1 MRFAVFTHVEHI
13 RSANKIYA
21 YGPYVR
27 EMNVWLSHI
36 KDVEI
41 LAPIKHGKIN
51 PIHLKYEKDNI
62 ILNRIPGINILSFSS
77 ALKLFYQLPI
87 ILLKIVVAMYRA
99 DHIHIRSPGNIAL
112 IACILQ
118 IFFPKKKKTAK
129 YAGNWDPNSVQP
141 WSYTLQKKILSN
153 TFLTK
158 NIKVLVYGNWEQQ
171 SKNIVPFF
179 TATFLEKDKVRLEK
193 NYVQPYKFIFVG
205 SLVSGKNP
213 LYAIKLIESLN
224 KSGISASLNL
234 YGEGWLKKQLISY
247 VTSKNLDSF
256 IFFNDNLPLNRLKGA
271 YSSAHFVILASKS
284 EGWPKAI
291 AEGMFY
297 GCIPIA
303 TSVSCM
309 PWMLGEGQRGLL
321 ISEDL
326 NKSVHFITKTL
337 KNKSK
342 LRRLSKDAQIWSQK
356 YTLNKFQSAIKDM
369 L

>member
-27 EMNVWLSHI
+27 EMNVWFSHF

-41 LAPIKHGKIN
+41 IAPIKHGRIN
-51 PIHLKYEKDNI
+51 PIHLKYEKGNI

-87 ILLKIVVAMYRA
+87 IILKIVVAMYRA

-112 IACILQ
+112 LACILQ
-118 IFFPKKKKTAK
+118 IFFPNKKKTAK

-141 WSYTLQKKILSN
+141 WSYTLQKNILSN

-171 SKNIVPFF
+171 SKNIIPFF

-193 NYVQPYKFIFVG
+193 SFAQPFKFIFVG

-213 LYAIKLIESLN
+213 LLAIKLIESLN
-224 KSGISASLNL
+224 KFGIFSTLNL
-234 YGEGWLKKQLISY
+234 YGEGGLEKQLRNY
-247 VTSKNLDSF
+247 VSIHNLDSV
-256 IFFNDNLPLNRLKGA
+256 IFFKSNISLNKLKGA
-271 YSSAHFVILASKS
+271 YSRAHFVILASES

-297 GCIPIA
+297 GCIPVA
-303 TSVSCM
+303 TSVSCV
-309 PWMLGEGQRGLL
+309 PWMLGEGRRGLL
-321 ISEDL
+321 ISEDI
-326 NKSVHFITKTL
+326 NKSVITITKIL
-337 KNKSK
+337 KNKPK

-356 YTLNKFQSAIKDM
+356 YTLNKLDSAIQD
-369 L
+369 LL